1 MSQQTPSDAVSTTS
15 ATTTTTSSQSG
26 KVPSPLKLD
35 ST

>member
-1 MSQQTPSDAVSTTS
+1 MSQKTPSDAVSTTS
-15 ATTTTTSSQSG
+15 ATTTTSSQSA